1 MTAVKLMVLYRRPA
15 DEAAFW
21 AHYQQVHL
29 PLVAKIPGLERC
41 TVNRVE
47 KTLLGEDAPFVIT
60 ELRFANQEAFDTAMA
75 SPENRTAG
83 RDTVNFAAGL
93 FTLLVTHEV

>member
-1 MTAVKLMVLYRRPA
+1 MAAVKLMVLYRRPD

-21 AHYQQVHL
+21 AHYQTVHL

-47 KTLLGEDAPFVIT
+47 KTLIGETAPFVIT
-60 ELRFANQEAFDTAMA
+60 ELRFADQAAFDTAMA

-83 RDTVNFAAGL
+83 QDAMSFAPGL
-93 FTLLVTHEV
+93 FTLVVASEA